1 MAKDIFPLGDPN
13 LDKSRKEFLSPSG
26 YPEDGGIEAV
36 ARWQDLEIMKG
47 EATKNQKDA
56 ASKGRAFAFERRKRL
71 PYLLSKGLQK
81 PGSVSYE
88 VLRRAANSVHVV
100 RICINVLKEQ
110 VTKTKWAI
118 QSKDPLKKVDQ
129 KKMDKIEEFFRHPN
143 GSNETLRTLLDKM
156 VEDLLVLDSVTLEKT
171 RYPDGSLAEIFYVDA
186 ASVRP
191 VIDDHG
197 SQDIEIP
204 VTDADGKTNTV
215 PVSYVQVVDS
225 NPYGG
230 RESGTVVALWPK
242 KDFISFNMHP
252 QGSMAYFGYGL
263 SPIEGVL
270 GVVANIL
277 NADNYNG
284 SYFEEASFPPMI
296 VHLKGSMGQRELASL
311 RTYLYNELEGKYY
324 RPAIVSGEGEME
336 VHDLKNDNRRDMQF
350 MEYMKFM
357 ATLLSAAYGLSP
369 QDIGLLEDTN
379 RSTSETMKD
388 LSQAKG
394 YGSILSLLE
403 EVFNQEIV
411 WKEFGDKEIEFK
423 FVATD
428 TTDPQITSQI
438 HDTYLKAGA
447 MTLNEVREKIGE
459 SPYGKWADVPMVLT
473 GTGYAPII
481 APDPAEASTDENG
494 EKKEEG
500 DEKKSGEDDEE
511 DPKEKKGADK
521 KPEPAKK
528 TLSSYFN
535 KSVFS
540 EDGKYEIFFDD
551 RGVSQ
556 PFICYNVITRDGYVV
571 KPPVA
576 VALDSESIEETWS
589 QRLSKEGLNVV
600 PVVRISEVDIVNKI
614 LETDEIKAEFF
625 KYQNLLNPYDSKKW
639 RQRNGGSRRFET
651 YLVSKFVDG
660 RNLKDNLL
668 LEDMRR
674 VPKEYTKAIED
685 LAKIWKAEKKFTL
698 GDRRADQVI
707 ITKDKR
713 AMTFDYQFVGNE
725 NRWKSTKDSYAN
737 ALISIPYLHD
747 LFLELSGQK
756 TITEKVRKFFS
767 KKD

>member
-1 MAKDIFPLGDPN
+1 
-13 LDKSRKEFLSPSG
+13 
-26 YPEDGGIEAV
+26 
-36 ARWQDLEIMKG
+36 
-47 EATKNQKDA
+47 
-56 ASKGRAFAFERRKRL
+56 
-71 PYLLSKGLQK
+71 
-81 PGSVSYE
+81 
-88 VLRRAANSVHVV
+88 
-100 RICINVLKEQ
+100 
-110 VTKTKWAI
+110 
-118 QSKDPLKKVDQ
+118 
-129 KKMDKIEEFFRHPN
+129 
-143 GSNETLRTLLDKM
+143 
-156 VEDLLVLDSVTLEKT
+156 
-171 RYPDGSLAEIFYVDA
+171 
-186 ASVRP
+186 
-191 VIDDHG
+191 
-197 SQDIEIP
+197 
-204 VTDADGKTNTV
+204 
-215 PVSYVQVVDS
+215 
-225 NPYGG
+225 
-230 RESGTVVALWPK
+230 
-242 KDFISFNMHP
+242 
-252 QGSMAYFGYGL
+252 
-263 SPIEGVL
+263 
-270 GVVANIL
+270 
-277 NADNYNG
+277 
-284 SYFEEASFPPMI
+284 
-296 VHLKGSMGQRELASL
+296 MGQRELASL

-336 VHDLKNDNRRDMQF
+336 VHDLKSDNRRDMQF

-438 HDTYLKAGA
+438 HDTYLKAGV

-473 GTGYAPII
+473 GTGYAPVI
-481 APDPAEASTDENG
+481 APDPAEATTDG
-494 EKKEEG
+494 DKKEDG
-500 DEKKSGEDDEE
+500 DEKKSGEDDKE

-521 KPEPAKK
+521 KSEPAKK

-576 VALDSESIEETWS
+576 VALDSELIEETWS

-600 PVVRISEVDIVNKI
+600 PVMRMSEVDIVNKI
-614 LETDEIKAEFF
+614 LETDEVKAEFF

-685 LAKIWKAEKKFTL
+685 LAKIWKAEKKFIL

-725 NRWKSTKDSYAN
+725 NRWKSTKDAYTN